1 MEEEVW
7 ICKTSLIDRYPSLR
21 VGRWWHRE
29 DEIDLVGVD
38 VDGDAVLFFECK
50 WKDLGTIEV
59 DRIREK
65 LKEKAGTVKNLS
77 VNGSGYGIIAMG
89 FKGGKGKIDLDL
101 EDVVR

>member
-1 MEEEVW
+1 M
-7 ICKTSLIDRYPSLR
+7 
-21 VGRWWHRE
+21 GRWWHRE

-65 LKEKAGTVKNLS
+65 LKEKAGNVKNLS
-77 VNGSGYGIIAMG
+77 VDRSGYGIIARG
-89 FKGGKGKIDLDL
+89 FKGVKKEIDLDL
-101 EDVVR
+101 EDVAR

>member
-65 LKEKAGTVKNLS
+65 LKEKAGNVKNLS
-77 VNGSGYGIIAMG
+77 VDRSDYGIMARG
-89 FKGGKGKIDLDL
+89 FKGVKEEIDLDL
-101 EDVVR
+101 EDVAR